1 MGKLFKIVASRAGQ
15 VVYEDR
21 IEADSPRAAREGMK
35 TLMGLR
41 SISCIVYTITEIPV
55 DLIRSIVDARL
66 AETSIAPQGRPGLD
80 LTSLIG
86 AAVQTAVNDRLRAL
100 ERRLTALEERRDA
113 PPHQEQG
120 MAETPAPAQAQPADS
135 YPDWAAIRAYYE
147 ECGSPKQTAA
157 RFNLSVNTLKGR
169 IRREGWSRRRTVC
182 AG

>member
-41 SISCIVYTITEIPV
+41 SLSGIVYTITEIPV
-55 DLIRSIVDARL
+55 DLIRGIVDARL
-66 AETSIAPQGRPGLD
+66 AEASVAGDGRPGLD
-80 LTSLIG
+80 LNSLIG
-86 AAVQTAVNDRLRAL
+86 AAVQTAVNERLRAL
-100 ERRLTALEERRDA
+100 ERRLTALEERGTEPRR
-113 PPHQEQG
+113 QERERVE
-120 MAETPAPAQAQPADS
+120 APAPAQPADS
-135 YPDWAAIRAYYE
+135 YPDWAAIRAHYE

-169 IRREGWSRRRTVC
+169 IRREGWSRQRTVWVD
-182 AG
+182 